1 MTTLMYL
8 CGRAHMYP
16 ALVRVS
22 ACHPIFLPPYGS
34 WDQDQAIG
42 LARAAPLPVEG
53 SRQPKT

>member
-1 MTTLMYL
+1 MITLMYL

-22 ACHPIFLPPYGS
+22 ACHAIFLPLCGS

-42 LARAAPLPVEG
+42 LACAAPLPAEG
-53 SRQPKT
+53 SRQLKT

>member
-1 MTTLMYL
+1 
-8 CGRAHMYP
+8 MYP

-22 ACHPIFLPPYGS
+22 ACYPTFLPPYGS

-53 SRQPKT
+53 SRQAKT

>member
-1 MTTLMYL
+1 MTTLTYL
-8 CGRAHMYP
+8 CGRTHMYP

-22 ACHPIFLPPYGS
+22 ACHPIFLPPNGS

-53 SRQPKT
+53 SHQPKT